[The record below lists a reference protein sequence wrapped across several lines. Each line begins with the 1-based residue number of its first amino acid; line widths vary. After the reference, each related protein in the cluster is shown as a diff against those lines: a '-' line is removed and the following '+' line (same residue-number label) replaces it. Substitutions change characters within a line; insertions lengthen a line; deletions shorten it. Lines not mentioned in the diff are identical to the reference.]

1 MHKPLCG
8 TDISWTESGE
18 GPLLVLV
25 HGLPF
30 HSTLWGPMLP
40 FLERHFRV
48 VRLDLPGFGN
58 SGDSPAEPSMDAYA
72 DVLQALLRELGD
84 VPAIVVGHS
93 MGGYALLN
101 LALRRPEALAGM
113 VLLCSR
119 ATADQP
125 EQAANRLAMAQR
137 LRTESA
143 EFVAEGMLPK
153 MPAKG
158 SADPAQLRLIRQ
170 AMEPLRPAGI
180 AWCQRAIASRPDSS
194 ARLGEITVPS
204 LVVAGLQDAI
214 IPLEESGIVAA
225 NLKDGRLVVL
235 EATGHCPMF
244 EKPRETSEAIVA
256 WARQAALLG

>member
-1 MHKPLCG
+1 MHKELRG
-8 TDISWTESGE
+8 TDISWTESGK

-30 HSTLWGPMLP
+30 HSSLWSPMLP

-48 VRLDLPGFGN
+48 VRVDLPGFGA
-58 SGDSPAEPSMDAYA
+58 SGDSPAAPSMDAYA
-72 DVLQALLRELGD
+72 DVLQDLLGELGNA
-84 VPAIVVGHS
+84 PAIVVGHS

-101 LALRRPEALAGM
+101 LALRKPKALVGM

-158 SADPAQLRLIRQ
+158 SADPAQLRQIRQ
-170 AMEPLRPAGI
+170 AMDPLRPAGI
-180 AWCQRAIASRPDSS
+180 AWCQRAIASRPDQS
-194 ARLGEITVPS
+194 ARLGEIAVPG

-225 NLKDGRLVVL
+225 NLGDGRLVVL

-244 EKPRETSEAIVA
+244 DKPKETSEAIVA
-256 WARQAALLG
+256 WARQASLLG

>member
-1 MHKPLCG
+1 MQKELCG
-8 TDISWTESGE
+8 STIVWTESGA

-30 HSTLWGPMLP
+30 HSGIWADMLP

-48 VRLDLPGFGN
+48 VAVDLPGFGE
-58 SGDSPAEPSMDAYA
+58 SGDSPASPSMDAYA
-72 DVLQALLRELGD
+72 EVLRELLAELGNA
-84 VPAIVVGHS
+84 PAIVVGHS

-101 LALRRPEALAGM
+101 LALRQIAPLAGM

-125 EQAANRLAMAQR
+125 DQAANRLAMALR
-137 LRTESA
+137 LQTESA
-143 EFVAEGMLPK
+143 EFVADGMLPK

-158 SADPAQLRLIRQ
+158 SADPALLSRVRR

-180 AWCQRAIASRPDSS
+180 AWCQRAIAARPDSS
-194 ARLGEITVPS
+194 ARLGEILVPS

-225 NLKDGRLVVL
+225 NLRNGRLVVL

-244 EKPRETSEAIVA
+244 EKPRETAEAILG
-256 WARQAALLG
+256 WARQAGFLA

>member
-1 MHKPLCG
+1 MQEELCG
-8 TDISWTESGE
+8 ANIHWTESGT

-30 HSTLWGPMLP
+30 HSGIWEAMLP
-40 FLERHFRV
+40 FLERRFRV
-48 VRLDLPGFGN
+48 VAVDLPGFGR
-58 SGDSPAEPSMDAYA
+58 SGDSPAVPSMEAYA
-72 DVLQALLRELGD
+72 DVLGALIAELDGG
-84 VPAIVVGHS
+84 PAIVVGHS

-101 LALRRPEALAGM
+101 LALRAGTPLAGL

-125 EQAANRLAMAQR
+125 DQAANRLAMALR
-137 LRTESA
+137 LQTETA
-143 EFVAEGMLPK
+143 DFVAEGMLPK

-158 SADPAQLRLIRQ
+158 SADPAVLARIRK
-170 AMEPLRPAGI
+170 AMDPLRPAGI
-180 AWCQRAIASRPDSS
+180 AWCQRAIAARPDTS
-194 ARLGEITVPS
+194 ARLGEILVPS

-225 NLKDGRLVVL
+225 NLRNGRLVVL

-244 EKPRETSEAIVA
+244 EKPRETAEAILA
-256 WARQAALLG
+256 WARQASLLA